1 MNIVYRKSVRSIGLA
16 LPLVYHLSD
25 RTTALITAI
34 SFTAFFLLG
43 ETLRLRFERL
53 NQALLKIFSSLAK
66 EAEARQITGATY
78 FMFGSTVTLA
88 LYDKEVAILAI
99 VFSVFGDMAA
109 TLVGSKF
116 GRVRVTSEKTLEGG
130 LACFT
135 ACLIVGLVM
144 LASGFSILFLQVLL
158 GALAA
163 ALIEIFSSP
172 IDDNLTIPVFAGLL
186 MQSVY

>member
-1 MNIVYRKSVRSIGLA
+1 MNILYRKSVRAVGLI
-16 LPLVYHLSD
+16 LPIVYYLTD
-25 RTTALITAI
+25 RTTAVITAI
-34 SFTAFFLLG
+34 GFTAFFLVG

-53 NQALLKIFSSLAK
+53 NQAVLKIFSSLAK

-78 FMFGSTVTLA
+78 FMFGSTATFV
-88 LYDKEVAILAI
+88 LYDGDVAILAV

-109 TLVGSKF
+109 TLVGSRF
-116 GRVRVTSEKTLEGG
+116 GRIRVTPDKTMEGG
-130 LACFT
+130 LACFA
-135 ACLIVGLVM
+135 ACLLVGSAM
-144 LASGFSILFLQVLL
+144 LIAGFPVRMMQVAL

-172 IDDNLTIPVFAGLL
+172 VDDNLTIPVFTGLL